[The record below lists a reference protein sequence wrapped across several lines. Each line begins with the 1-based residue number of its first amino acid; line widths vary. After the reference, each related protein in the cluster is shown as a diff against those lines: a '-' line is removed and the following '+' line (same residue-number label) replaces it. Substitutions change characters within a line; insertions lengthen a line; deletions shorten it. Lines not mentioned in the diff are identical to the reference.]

1 MIPASR
7 FAVVAA
13 VSAVLAFLA
22 PGHAHGQIEEI
33 IVTSQKRSEGLSV
46 QDIPVALTAVDE
58 AILDSVFAIDL
69 VDVGRLAPNAT
80 LHPAS
85 TFTAT
90 PNFFIRGIGVS
101 GTTRSLDPAVGIFVD
116 GMYIGYPVGAIL
128 DVFDRESVEVL
139 RGPQGTIFGRNVTGG
154 AINVRSKRPTGEFA
168 FDSDV
173 VVGDFNRFDVS
184 ASVEGS
190 LVQDRVA
197 GKIAL
202 MSRSRDGYWEDNN
215 GGTIDPDVNPEPL
228 PDSPTGTKPDI
239 DLLVVRPMLQF
250 TPTDS
255 LEITLIGEVLRD
267 NSGTAN
273 SRNII
278 NPDNPRRP
286 IAVLGYTPPSDPYE
300 INHDLNEDAD
310 LKTEHLIAELN
321 WDLGHGVLTSISSWR
336 QLEFDSS
343 TDFDGTPFTIFH
355 FPLNSEEQDQVSQEL
370 RYASRFSDNFEFV
383 AGAFYFDQSY
393 FVGERR
399 RILPPA
405 LPDQAIVADMDH
417 MTWSVFA
424 EGNVFLNDDWTL
436 TLGGRFTYEEKD
448 VTFGPLGS
456 CAVDFSSCDPS
467 LQREGDWD
475 DFTPKAAL
483 KYQINDDS
491 MVYGSWTEGF
501 RSGTFDARARTVD
514 SFLNSSPA
522 PESVT
527 AFEFGYKT
535 LSSDGRLRFNAAIFH
550 NDYQDIQRLA
560 LEPVPIEVDPEGVA
574 QRLINAAEATIQG
587 VELELSYIPVENFV
601 IDASLGYVDAGYDEF
616 DGFDADGVLGFDPVT
631 DPAAA
636 RALKFER
643 VPELTGYLAGTWI
656 RPLDG
661 GAELS
666 FRASYW
672 WTDEYYNDALNAEI
686 IKQDAYGLIDANV
699 TWTNADGNV
708 KVSLFGRNLAD
719 EEFFD
724 FGLDNALTT
733 LTWGGM
739 PRNFG
744 IRLSYSY

>member
-1 MIPASR
+1 M
-7 FAVVAA
+7 
-13 VSAVLAFLA
+13 
-22 PGHAHGQIEEI
+22 
-33 IVTSQKRSEGLSV
+33 
-46 QDIPVALTAVDE
+46 
-58 AILDSVFAIDL
+58 
-69 VDVGRLAPNAT
+69 
-80 LHPAS
+80 
-85 TFTAT
+85 
-90 PNFFIRGIGVS
+90 
-101 GTTRSLDPAVGIFVD
+101 
-116 GMYIGYPVGAIL
+116 
-128 DVFDRESVEVL
+128 
-139 RGPQGTIFGRNVTGG
+139 
-154 AINVRSKRPTGEFA
+154 
-168 FDSDV
+168 
-173 VVGDFNRFDVS
+173 
-184 ASVEGS
+184 
-190 LVQDRVA
+190 
-197 GKIAL
+197 
-202 MSRSRDGYWEDNN
+202 
-215 GGTIDPDVNPEPL
+215 
-228 PDSPTGTKPDI
+228 
-239 DLLVVRPMLQF
+239 
-250 TPTDS
+250 
-255 LEITLIGEVLRD
+255 
-267 NSGTAN
+267 
-273 SRNII
+273 
-278 NPDNPRRP
+278 
-286 IAVLGYTPPSDPYE
+286 
-300 INHDLNEDAD
+300 
-310 LKTEHLIAELN
+310 
-321 WDLGHGVLTSISSWR
+321 
-336 QLEFDSS
+336 
-343 TDFDGTPFTIFH
+343 
-355 FPLNSEEQDQVSQEL
+355 
-370 RYASRFSDNFEFV
+370 
-383 AGAFYFDQSY
+383 
-393 FVGERR
+393 
-399 RILPPA
+399 
-405 LPDQAIVADMDH
+405 
-417 MTWSVFA
+417 
-424 EGNVFLNDDWTL
+424 
-436 TLGGRFTYEEKD
+436 
-448 VTFGPLGS
+448 
-456 CAVDFSSCDPS
+456 
-467 LQREGDWD
+467 
-475 DFTPKAAL
+475 
-483 KYQINDDS
+483 
-491 MVYGSWTEGF
+491 
-501 RSGTFDARARTVD
+501 D

-708 KVSLFGRNLAD
+708 KVSLFGHNLAD

>member
-1 MIPASR
+1 M
-7 FAVVAA
+7 AA
-13 VSAVLAFLA
+13 LFFLA
-22 PGHAHGQIEEI
+22 AFPIVSHAQIEEI

-58 AILDSVFAIDL
+58 SLIDSVFAIDL
-69 VDVGRLAPNAT
+69 VDIGRLAPNAT

-139 RGPQGTIFGRNVTGG
+139 RGPQGTLFGRNVTGG

-173 VVGDFNRFDVS
+173 VIGDFNRFDVS

-190 LVQDRVA
+190 IVEDRVA
-197 GKIAL
+197 GKIAF

-215 GGTIDPDVNPEPL
+215 GGSIDPDISSDPL
-228 PDSPTGTKPDI
+228 PDSATGTKPDI
-239 DLLVVRPMLQF
+239 DLFVVRPMLQF
-250 TPTDS
+250 TPSDN
-255 LEITLIGEVLRD
+255 LEITLIGEILRD

-286 IAVLGYTPPSDPYE
+286 FGVLGYIPPSDPYE
-300 INHDLNEDAD
+300 INHDLNEAAD

-321 WDLGHGVLTSISSWR
+321 WDLGHGVVTSISSWR

-355 FPLNSEEQDQVSQEL
+355 FPLNSEEQDQISQEL
-370 RYASRFSDNFEFV
+370 RYASSFSDRFELV

-424 EGNVFLNDDWTL
+424 ETNIFLNDAWTL
-436 TLGGRFTYEEKD
+436 TLGGRWSYEEKD

-467 LQREGDWD
+467 LQRDGDWD
-475 DFTPKAAL
+475 DFTPKVAL

-522 PESVT
+522 PESVS

-535 LSSDGRLRFNAAIFH
+535 LSGDGRLRFNAAVFY

-587 VELELSYIPVENFV
+587 VELEVSYMPVDNFV
-601 IDASLGYVDAGYDEF
+601 IDASLGYVDAGYDSF

-643 VPELTGYLAGTWI
+643 VPELTGYLAGTWV
-656 RPLDG
+656 RPLEG
-661 GAELS
+661 GSELS

-699 TWTNADGNV
+699 TWTNADGNLR
-708 KVSLFGRNLAD
+708 VSLFGRNLAD